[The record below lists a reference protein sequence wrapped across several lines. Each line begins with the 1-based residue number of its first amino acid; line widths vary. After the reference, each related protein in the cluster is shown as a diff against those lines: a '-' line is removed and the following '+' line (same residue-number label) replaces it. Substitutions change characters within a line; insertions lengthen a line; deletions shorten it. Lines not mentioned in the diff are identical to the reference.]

1 MSVSCSQCKND
12 WIQAFSTSKDG
23 DSMKDRVTVL
33 SKSILFYSIVC
44 VYVCVW
50 KREHLCIFYIEH
62 HTILASIPVPPLAGI
77 DKLLLIVVPRLT
89 LKHSMVS
96 IAFEKRPN
104 HTKAFL
110 LRVLRNNNTHYTYI
124 SNWIANIRSI
134 DSVFMSACV
143 APFSSFNDNTLF
155 SCASMWMYFVGICW

>member
-1 MSVSCSQCKND
+1 MCVSAN
-12 WIQAFSTSKDG
+12 
-23 DSMKDRVTVL
+23 
-33 SKSILFYSIVC
+33 
-44 VYVCVW
+44 VYVYFMSNTVPCSGWV
-50 KREHLCIFYIEH
+50 
-62 HTILASIPVPPLAGI
+62 PVPPLAGI

-89 LKHSMVS
+89 LKHSMVA

-110 LRVLRNNNTHYTYI
+110 LRVLRDNNSSTHTLYI
-124 SNWIANIRSI
+124 ELNCKHSSI

-155 SCASMWMYFVGICW
+155 SWASQRMYFVGILLIVNGWKATKMYPYISINTSKYLGQ